1 MILRDRHQSFIDIE
15 TTGLDPHVHEIL
27 EFSIIRRDPSSGI
40 ESKNTI
46 YFEPQHIHTADP
58 KALEI
63 NGYDPESNTGLIR
76 KHPLVALDHIISLL
90 KDTIIIGHNVSFDL
104 DFIKAQII
112 KYGLNSKDLPYH
124 KVDTVTLAFEHLAPL
139 GLTSL
144 SLKNVCDFLNISNDN
159 AHTSSADVHRT
170 VQVFDLL
177 NRPSLFNK
185 LKWRYKCI
193 YY

>member
-1 MILRDRHQSFIDIE
+1 MILKDRPQSFIDIE
-15 TTGLDPHVHEIL
+15 TTGLDPGIHEIL
-27 EFSIIRRDPSSGI
+27 EFSILRRDPSSGI

-58 KALEI
+58 KALEV
-63 NGYDPESNTGLIR
+63 NGYNPENDVASIR
-76 KHPLVALDHIISLL
+76 KHPLVALDHIVSML

-104 DFIKAQII
+104 NFIKAQVI
-112 KYGLNSKDLPYH
+112 KYGLNDKDLPYH

-139 GLTSL
+139 GLSSL
-144 SLKNVCDFLNISNDN
+144 SLKNVCEFLGISNDN

-177 NRPSLFNK
+177 NRPSLLNK